1 MSPPPVE
8 LQAFVL
14 GLVQGVCEF
23 LPISSSAHLVV
34 LPEVLGWP
42 YLGKAFDVA
51 LHLGTLIALVTAFRR
66 DLVRL
71 GRASQ
76 RLIFCAG
83 RAEDPDARLVQLLVV
98 ASIPAAVAG
107 FLLDDL
113 VETHLQGLAF
123 VGALSILWGMAMG
136 WADLRGGKNK
146 GIGSLT
152 PLATFGIGCAQA
164 TALLPGTSRS
174 GATITAA
181 LLLGLSRAEAARF
194 SLLLSIPIVAGATL
208 FKGWSMSVAVG
219 QLNHTPLPTL
229 LIGITASACTG
240 RLCLTRFVAYL
251 EYGDLRPFA
260 RYRVAFGLAVLGWIL
275 ST

>member
-8 LQAFVL
+8 FQAAIL

-42 YLGKAFDVA
+42 YLGKSFDVA
-51 LHLGTLIALVTAFRR
+51 LHLGTLVALVTSFRR

-76 RLIFCAG
+76 RLIFRAG
-83 RAEDPDARLVQLLVV
+83 RAEDPEARLVQLLVV

-113 VETHLQGLAF
+113 VEAHLQGLAF
-123 VGALSILWGMAMG
+123 VGVFSILWGMAMG
-136 WADLRGGKNK
+136 GADQRGGKNK
-146 GIGSLT
+146 EIGSLT
-152 PLATFGIGCAQA
+152 PFEAFVIGCAQA

-181 LLLGLSRAEAARF
+181 LLLGLSRSEAARF
-194 SLLLSIPIVAGATL
+194 SLLLSIPVVAGATL
-208 FKGWSMSVAVG
+208 FKGWSTAAAIVQM
-219 QLNHTPLPTL
+219 NHMPLRAL
-229 LIGITASACTG
+229 LIGITASACAG
-240 RLCLTRFVAYL
+240 RLCLTRFVAHL
-251 EYGDLRPFA
+251 EHGDLRPFA
-260 RYRVAFGLAVLGWIL
+260 RYRIAFGLAVLGGWIL
-275 ST
+275 S